1 MGNAASKKGSCGT
14 QMSTAV
20 VGASYCLERIHLQ
33 LIKTYIY
40 IYVYTWMIF
49 QPWLITRGKKKY
61 IYIIFMYI
69 MIYI

>member
-14 QMSTAV
+14 QMSTSV

-40 IYVYTWMIF
+40 IC
-49 QPWLITRGKKKY
+49 
-61 IYIIFMYI
+61 IYMDDFPAMVDYQR
-69 MIYI
+69 